1 MLKKVTLFLAFSL
14 FLITACSTEND
25 QVQILREKHAKFLA
39 NSPFN
44 KSQTLTKKE
53 RKQLG
58 IPPNKYLE
66 RQWELTM
73 NPALGRPTP
82 EKLYDL
88 QKEIIKQSQNRSV
101 PGTTN
106 VAWVERGPNNVGG
119 RTKAVM
125 FDPNDPTHKKVF
137 AGGISG
143 GLWKNNDIT
152 DPNSP
157 WQEVSFP
164 NNLAVSSISY
174 DPQNPQNMFVG
185 TGESYTGGAVN
196 GNGIWRSTDG
206 GNTWEHVY
214 GGKSGDATFIT
225 NATLT
230 ISTPTDLQGDYA
242 AINAAFG
249 DLNYNTFSGKLVLAD
264 DGTTYPTEAC
274 SALTNG
280 LSISGNIAVID
291 RGTCNFT
298 DKVKNAQNAGAIG
311 VIMINNIDGYPI
323 TMGGTDST
331 VTIPSVMISKSDGI
345 NIKNS
350 LANNEIINVTV
361 TNNHT
366 NIAIGYEVPGIT
378 HINDIITRV
387 NNDVTEI
394 YATAGDAYF
403 ADGYPVTILGYGS
416 QGLYKSVDNGA
427 TWQKINLPLNPD
439 GQPYTPFDLEIG
451 ADNKVWLTTTRSAVN
466 GVSYGAIMSSSDGNN
481 FNVKVPFINTG
492 RIELATS
499 KSDPNKMY
507 TLAVDYSGSTSTV
520 VGLTTTDGFSTSSQI
535 ATIIDGDFQGDDFT
549 RGQSFYD
556 LVIEVDPNDDNTI
569 YVGGIDIFKSTNAG
583 ATWTQISSAYG
594 FTSTNHIHP
603 DQHGIAFADSQHI
616 LFGNDGGVAY
626 SSDAGNIIYHHN
638 YNYNVTQF
646 YHMAVAPTTA
656 FNGDYF
662 MAGSQDNGTQ
672 LFENAP
678 LQITSSIET
687 QGGDGAYCFF
697 DQDGTDRYRI
707 SNYVY
712 NGYIRLYDYDDQ
724 QWYTINSESESNGD
738 FINQEALD
746 SNLNILFSNYSTPST
761 GTYIIKRYSNLKSGS
776 VSKVDLK
783 DASLNSSPTALKVSP
798 FTTSSTTLFVGL
810 QNGKLLKLQ
819 NANFIPSY
827 TDITGDQF
835 VGSISDIEFG
845 QNEDEIIVTF
855 FNYGVKNIYYTNDG
869 GVTWVSK
876 EGDLPDMPVNCIMP
890 NPLNSNEVIIGTDLG
905 VWATPNFNDANPNWY
920 PSYNGMTDVKVTD
933 LELRDDNTVFAS
945 TYGRGVFSGQFTGD
959 TNSVK
964 TIDVL
969 PIQVYPNP
977 ATNFI
982 SVQLPLSLNTTAY
995 IYDISGHRILSQEVK
1010 NSDNIII
1017 DVSNLTKGYYVI
1029 KLQNGQTSYTA
1040 KFIKK

>member
-291 RGTCNFT
+291 RGTCYFT

-556 LVIEVDPNDDNTI
+556 LVIEVDPNDDNTV